1 MKKVLFALLVV
12 GVSSLVAADGAAV
25 YKKCISC
32 HGASAE
38 KKALGKSEVIAG
50 WAADKQIAALKG
62 YKDGTYGGP
71 MKNLMKGQ
79 VANLSDA
86 EIEAVSKY
94 VESLAK

>member
-1 MKKVLFALLVV
+1 MKKIAFALLFA

-32 HGASAE
+32 HGADA
-38 KKALGKSEVIAG
+38 KTKALGKSEVIAG
-50 WAADKQIAALKG
+50 WPADKQIAALKG

-86 EIEAVSKY
+86 DIEAVAKY
-94 VESLAK
+94 VEGLGK